1 MLQHGESPLR
11 RSCTAVSVQLLN
23 DRNGPGVS
31 WRAHTHTARNI
42 AGSASC
48 AQLPVVSGMAT
59 YGFQKMLKVQ
69 WCGTVRHLPTQTDRP
84 KTRPAVCIVFRYR
97 LRLRKGRSLKNTNT
111 LKILYF
117 LNAPF

>member
-1 MLQHGESPLR
+1 MTPESVSNKWDTLTASDVTKAVIGAPAAKAHFVRTADLYENRSEGPL
-11 RSCTAVSVQLLN
+11 
-23 DRNGPGVS
+23 
-31 WRAHTHTARNI
+31 
-42 AGSASC
+42 SA
-48 AQLPVVSGMAT
+48 QN
-59 YGFQKMLKVQ
+59 
-69 WCGTVRHLPTQTDRP
+69 DRP